1 MKNFRD
7 LIRIG
12 VIGGGREIDSKTW
25 NLAYEVGKLIAEK
38 NAILVCGGLG
48 GVMEAASKGAKENGG
63 ITIGILPGNEINE
76 ANPYIDIPIAS
87 GIGYMR
93 NLMVI
98 LNSHV
103 VIAIDGQYGTL
114 TEIAYSLI
122 YKKKIIGLNTWDIEG
137 IIKANNP
144 EEAIKLAFEI
154 IKTKSE
160 EL

>member
-1 MKNFRD
+1 MKNLRN

-12 VIGGGREIDSKTW
+12 VIGGGKELDPETW
-25 NLAYEVGKLIAEK
+25 NLSYEVGKLIAEK
-38 NAILVCGGLG
+38 NAILICGGLG

-103 VIAIDGQYGTL
+103 VIAINGQYGTL

-137 IIKANNP
+137 IIKANTP
-144 EEAIKLAFEI
+144 EEAIKLAFKI

-160 EL
+160 ES